1 MSKRIMNNHRHNI
14 QAFYSK
20 CSSSSFIISAHNSNN
35 NNQKL
40 RWYERNI
47 PEKGLVTATTLRIF
61 QLTPIS
67 DSAVLQNTINLEHWA
82 SHLVTLSRRLDRRS
96 CIFRTKDFLLV
107 YTINMKMAKGLEYI
121 PWLETCSIEVYT
133 GCLHLRWLFL
143 LNFHLIITA
152 LGATIRFLIKQKFIR
167 LTLFM

>member
-14 QAFYSK
+14 QAFHSK

-40 RWYERNI
+40 RWYERNT

-82 SHLVTLSRRLDRRS
+82 SHLV
-96 CIFRTKDFLLV
+96 
-107 YTINMKMAKGLEYI
+107 
-121 PWLETCSIEVYT
+121 
-133 GCLHLRWLFL
+133 LFL
-143 LNFHLIITA
+143 DV
-152 LGATIRFLIKQKFIR
+152 
-167 LTLFM
+167 